1 MSSTSS
7 VASDLSASDLNER
20 DSERSASVKSIH
32 SAEGCLPSTGPM
44 SPAMTTCE
52 HSITLSPTLTPSAPA
67 SLAKM
72 PVSDKPSGEPVSVL
86 TASELDYG
94 EKSSVWPLTYDPA
107 SSSWK
112 TYQVSFLPGLD
123 EFSETWPRSGMTRS
137 GVAFLHPRPV
147 SPIDVTASGLLPTP
161 AARDF
166 RDISKGQA
174 FLSQRSRHSPSLAT
188 KLLERGVDWTMLS
201 TAYEAVMGLSLQHT
215 AVASKPLATPSSRKS
230 RKQSAAQS

>member
-1 MSSTSS
+1 MSSTFLA
-7 VASDLSASDLNER
+7 ASETSRSDLNGQEC
-20 DSERSASVKSIH
+20 EPLH
-32 SAEGCLPSTGPM
+32 SAKSTPSAAKSSPSTGLV
-44 SPAMTTCE
+44 SPATMTCKL
-52 HSITLSPTLTPSAPA
+52 SIASLPTLTPSAPD
-67 SLAKM
+67 SHAKT
-72 PVSDKPSGEPVSVL
+72 PASDKLSGEPASEL
-86 TASELDYG
+86 TACELDYG
-94 EKSSVWPLTYDPA
+94 EKSSVWPLTYDQE

-112 TYQVSFLPGLD
+112 TYQASFLPGLD
-123 EFSETWPRSGMTRS
+123 EFSGTWPRSGMTRS

-215 AVASKPLATPSSRKS
+215 AVASKPSETQLSRRSRKPS
-230 RKQSAAQS
+230 GGQS